1 VDVQLLTPLA
11 ALFALTAAV
20 PLAVHL
26 VRRRRLRAIR
36 SALGLAEPT
45 VRSQLP
51 FVLCLA
57 AVPVLLGLAAAQPVV
72 ETTTTVPERTD
83 AQGFV
88 VIDVSRSMLA
98 SPGSGEP
105 TRFDRA
111 RSLALSLRDALPEL
125 PLGIATV
132 TDRTLPNLFP
142 TADRQVFEATLH
154 RAVGIERPPPEAVYN
169 LLASNLNSLRTV
181 PEGNYFPPSATK
193 RVLVVL
199 TDGETE
205 PIDAQLGQAFER
217 RPTVE
222 TILVHMW
229 DAEERVYATGGL
241 AESYRPD
248 PRSQDVM
255 ARVAALTGGAV
266 LEEDVAGVVEAVRD
280 AVGVGKT
287 VARGQQSGRFALM
300 PWIALAAL
308 VPLAFVLLRRNLW
321 LAATRPD
328 RLPRLPSP
336 FRRSTSVRPRPHV
349 VEPAAPPQR

>member
-1 VDVQLLTPLA
+1 MDVHLLTPLA

-20 PLAVHL
+20 PLTVHL
-26 VRRRRLRAIR
+26 VRRKRLRAIR
-36 SALGLAEPT
+36 SALGLDEPT

-57 AVPVLLGLAAAQPVV
+57 AVPALLGLAAAQPVI

-88 VIDVSRSMLA
+88 VLDVSRSMLA

-111 RSLALSLRDALPEL
+111 RSLALTLRDALPEL

-132 TDRTLPNLFP
+132 TDRTLPNVFP
-142 TADRQVFEATLH
+142 TTDRQVFEATLH

-169 LLASNLNSLRTV
+169 LLASNLNSLRAV

-205 PIDAQLGQAFER
+205 PIDAAQLGQAFER

-222 TILVHMW
+222 TILVHTW

-248 PRSQDVM
+248 PRSRDVM
-255 ARVAALTGGAV
+255 ARVASVTGGAV
-266 LEEDVAGVVEAVRD
+266 LGEDVAGVVEAVRD
-280 AVGVGKT
+280 AIGVGET
-287 VARGQQSGRFALM
+287 VARGQQSGRIALM
-300 PWIALAAL
+300 PWIALATVL
-308 VPLAFVLLRRNLW
+308 PLAFVLLRRNVW
-321 LAATRPD
+321 LAKAPKRAAAGTVEPSRRPL
-328 RLPRLPSP
+328 LPRG
-336 FRRSTSVRPRPHV
+336 TQA
-349 VEPAAPPQR
+349 VEPSRS

>member
-20 PLAVHL
+20 PLTVYV
-26 VRRRRLRAIR
+26 VRRKRLRAIR
-36 SALGLAEPT
+36 TALGLDEPT

-57 AVPVLLGLAAAQPVV
+57 AVPALLGLAAAQPVI

-98 SPGSGEP
+98 SSGSGEP

-111 RSLALSLRDALPEL
+111 RNLALSLRDALPEL

-142 TADRQVFEATLH
+142 TTDRQVFEATLR

-169 LLASNLNSLRTV
+169 TLASNLNSLRAV
-181 PEGNYFPPSATK
+181 PEGNYFPSTATK
-193 RVLVVL
+193 RVIVVL
-199 TDGETE
+199 TDGETQ
-205 PIDAQLGQAFER
+205 PIESTLGQAFER
-217 RPTVE
+217 RPKVE

-229 DAEERVYATGGL
+229 GADERVYETGGL

-248 PRSQDVM
+248 PRSHDVM
-255 ARVAALTGGAV
+255 ARVAAVTGGAV
-266 LEEDVAGVVEAVRD
+266 LGEDVAGVVDAVHD
-280 AVGVGKT
+280 AVGVGET

-300 PWIALAAL
+300 PWIALAA
-308 VPLAFVLLRRNLW
+308 VIPLAFVLLRRNFW
-321 LAATRPD
+321 VAEMRPG
-328 RLPRLPSP
+328 LPRLPVPS
-336 FRRSTSVRPRPHV
+336 RRDMSVRPRPQ